1 MKVFLFVSKQKKL
14 YKMYMPYLD
23 ALNKQ
28 LDIVKQMADAD
39 IVLIVG
45 AWTIKGAQLARQ
57 ARKMGIPY
65 IVCPLGDIS
74 ERNCKN
80 PHFKRSLQTLM
91 YQKKMYQ
98 KANLLIATTPMEKT
112 YLEKKAWNTNI
123 SLIRYFEY
131 SHLTSENNM
140 AEDW

>member
-45 AWTIKGAQLARQ
+45 D
-57 ARKMGIPY
+57 RKS
-65 IVCPLGDIS
+65 VV
-74 ERNCKN
+74 
-80 PHFKRSLQTLM
+80 
-91 YQKKMYQ
+91 
-98 KANLLIATTPMEKT
+98 
-112 YLEKKAWNTNI
+112 
-123 SLIRYFEY
+123 
-131 SHLTSENNM
+131 
-140 AEDW
+140 

>member
-80 PHFKRSLQTLM
+80 PRFRRRCIRRQT
-91 YQKKMYQ
+91 
-98 KANLLIATTPMEKT
+98 
-112 YLEKKAWNTNI
+112 
-123 SLIRYFEY
+123 S
-131 SHLTSENNM
+131 
-140 AEDW
+140 

>member
-65 IVCPLGDIS
+65 IVCPLGDVS
-74 ERNCKN
+74 EEDVSEGK
-80 PHFKRSLQTLM
+80 PLDSDDSDGE
-91 YQKKMYQ
+91 
-98 KANLLIATTPMEKT
+98 NLLGEKG
-112 YLEKKAWNTNI
+112 LEYEHFADSI
-123 SLIRYFEY
+123 FRI
-131 SHLTSENNM
+131 
-140 AEDW
+140 